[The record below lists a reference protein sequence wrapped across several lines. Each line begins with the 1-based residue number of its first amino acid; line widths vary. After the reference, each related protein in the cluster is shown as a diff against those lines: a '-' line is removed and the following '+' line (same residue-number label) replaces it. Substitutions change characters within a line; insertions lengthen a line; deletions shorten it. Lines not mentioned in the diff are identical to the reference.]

1 MAFQRTRESEEMYLE
16 TILRLYDKRPAVR
29 AVDISEE
36 LGFAKSSV
44 SRAVGLLKKRG
55 FVSVDRGSGQIV
67 FTEAGKAKA
76 EAVFERHRILTD
88 LFIKMGAGR
97 SCAEENACRIEHV
110 VSEELMRIFK
120 EFLKR

>member
-1 MAFQRTRESEEMYLE
+1 MRTHESQEMYLE
-16 TILRLYDKRPAVR
+16 TILLLRSRKANVR
-29 AVDISEE
+29 SVDIVEE
-36 LGFAKSSV
+36 LGYAKSSV

-97 SCAEENACRIEHV
+97 SCAEENACRVEHV

>member
-1 MAFQRTRESEEMYLE
+1 M
-16 TILRLYDKRPAVR
+16 VR
-29 AVDISEE
+29 AVDVSEE

-97 SCAEENACRIEHV
+97 NCAEENACRVEHV